1 MGLFD
6 IFKQKKQQSMM
17 DKIAP
22 SMQQILS
29 ILFPK
34 GEEDHKRQINVLYEH
49 FLGRYERT
57 EIDNNLIFTLYGFLI
72 TGETK
77 SLDSALVKLLN
88 RSRNIMTR
96 DDAEYLCSF
105 AISNH
110 PKLAILKAVSEYEK
124 QSSQDGCDT
133 DIIPNAKGEFGYC
146 NDNPIPT
153 KGITGIYDYLSR
165 LRDFND
171 NEIRYERLGSGFSSV
186 SEHPIDIY
194 KIFNSNGTIK
204 TLYFSGYHQVT
215 SKKAPANFKLYDSSG
230 YLLDNGL
237 VETEVNKEPRI
248 IINGYEVRNVRTIA
262 DQAKS
267 WNASKV
273 YPVISNKDG
282 VARTYNDGTPKMFL
296 TDGTKEHLVA
306 ITKPICKKIIAKEQ
320 LPQVLIADCIDPA
333 TGTSVPTLFEASLI
347 EQSQL

>member
-1 MGLFD
+1 
-6 IFKQKKQQSMM
+6 
-17 DKIAP
+17 
-22 SMQQILS
+22 
-29 ILFPK
+29 
-34 GEEDHKRQINVLYEH
+34 
-49 FLGRYERT
+49 
-57 EIDNNLIFTLYGFLI
+57 
-72 TGETK
+72 
-77 SLDSALVKLLN
+77 
-88 RSRNIMTR
+88 MTR

-133 DIIPNAKGEFGYC
+133 DILPNAKGEFGYC

-248 IINGYEVRNVRTIA
+248 IINGCEVRNVRTIA

-273 YPVISNKDG
+273 YPVISNKDC

-296 TDGTKEHLVA
+296 TDQMH
-306 ITKPICKKIIAKEQ
+306 
-320 LPQVLIADCIDPA
+320 DMR
-333 TGTSVPTLFEASLI
+333 
-347 EQSQL
+347 SQC

>member
-6 IFKQKKQQSMM
+6 IFKQNKQQSMM

-22 SMQQILS
+22 SMQQIFS

-49 FLGRYERT
+49 FSGRYERT
-57 EIDNNLIFTLYGFLI
+57 EIDNNLIFILSGFLI

-77 SLDSALVKLLN
+77 SLDSALVNLLS

-105 AISNH
+105 ATSNH
-110 PKLAILKAVSEYEK
+110 PKLAILNAISEYER
-124 QSSQDGCDT
+124 QSRQDGCTT
-133 DIIPNAKGEFGYC
+133 DILPNGKGEFGYC